1 MNAFEKLSLRT
12 NPFRLTPTS
21 DDNELVWAGFPDIK
35 EKIERRIKRS
45 IQIPNT
51 TLVLNWGEYGSGKTH
66 AARYFSKK
74 SVLQE
79 LAGDTNAQPY
89 SIAIDFPKSKE
100 PVKDIFTQ
108 VIDRVNIN
116 ELRLK
121 INETGLNVQD
131 AINKST
137 DNLFIR
143 DLLRVIF
150 DERRDP
156 LRPLVDENVVKSYLY
171 GGSDAKKMHNEGVL
185 RKMSS
190 DSDYTEFLGALFS
203 LMTFENKAYSCVIIW
218 IDEFEDISILNNT
231 NISNVNNFIR
241 TLIDKT
247 PNNLL
252 LFLNLTQST
261 LMSVEDLGEYLQ
273 ESVKSRIKERINM
286 QMPNSE
292 ELKKYI
298 SDLLNHPAFRY
309 GDVTNNEYAPFEK
322 DVIDAIIKDLDG
334 ASLRRYNEAFSLL
347 VENAAFDDKTCI
359 DLNYYQENKS
369 EVVGWKD

>member
-79 LAGDTNAQPY
+79 LSGGTKAQPY

-121 INETGLNVQD
+121 IKETRLNVQD
-131 AINKST
+131 AIYKST

-150 DERRDP
+150 DEGRDP

-171 GGSDAKKMHNEGVL
+171 GSSDAKKMINEGVL

-203 LMTFENKAYSCVIIW
+203 LMTFENKAFSCVIIW

-292 ELKKYI
+292 ELKSYI
-298 SDLLNHPAFRY
+298 RELLNHPAFRS
-309 GDVTNNEYAPFEK
+309 GDNTNNEYAPFEEN
-322 DVIDAIIKDLDG
+322 VIDAIIKDLDG

-347 VENAAFDDKTCI
+347 VENAAFDDRTCI
-359 DLNYYQENKS
+359 DLTYYQENKS